1 MHTQE
6 DWLRHEIQRLELHVR
21 EERQRLEQERQRKA
35 HEALVVLSLPELLGE
50 VSEDDDEVS
59 PMTH

>member
-50 VSEDDDEVS
+50 VSEDDDEAS

>member
-1 MHTQE
+1 MRE
-6 DWLRHEIQRLELHVR
+6 EWLIHQIRLCELHVR
-21 EERQRLEQERQRKA
+21 EERQRLEHERQRKA